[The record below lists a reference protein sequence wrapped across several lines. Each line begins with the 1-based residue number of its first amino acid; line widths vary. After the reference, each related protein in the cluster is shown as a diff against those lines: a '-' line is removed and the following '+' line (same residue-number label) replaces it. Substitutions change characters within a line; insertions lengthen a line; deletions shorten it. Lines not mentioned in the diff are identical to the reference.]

1 MVSLADPKKGTMKTR
16 NLILGIAGLVVA
28 AGCAM
33 QVRNG
38 QPDPHTKYIVKFGK
52 PTLLTSTAGFTT
64 ALKNA
69 SWRRDINFRPP
80 QGNDPTPDHDASPIA
95 SAVTNT
101 LPVEQDS
108 QINPNS
114 QHVTQRVG
122 FNRGQEKSLEELLEF
137 VKQ

>member
-1 MVSLADPKKGTMKTR
+1 MKTR
-16 NLILGIAGLVVA
+16 NLILGIAGLVIA

-38 QPDPHTKYIVKFGK
+38 QPDPHTRYIVKFEK
-52 PTLLTSTAGFTT
+52 PILLTNREGFTA

-69 SWRRDINFRPP
+69 SWRRDINFTPP

-122 FNRGQEKSLEELLEF
+122 FNRGQEKSLEELLKF

>member
-1 MVSLADPKKGTMKTR
+1 MKTR
-16 NLILGIAGLVVA
+16 NLILGIAGLVIA

-38 QPDPHTKYIVKFGK
+38 QPDPHTKYIVKFE
-52 PTLLTSTAGFTT
+52 
-64 ALKNA
+64 N
-69 SWRRDINFRPP
+69 
-80 QGNDPTPDHDASPIA
+80 PDHDASPIA

-101 LPVEQDS
+101 LLVEQDS
-108 QINPNS
+108 QVNPNS

-122 FNRGQEKSLEELLEF
+122 FNRGQEKSLAELLEF